1 MFAVSGWNLSA
12 GPKTQVDT
20 SAKKPRHKKKKSK
33 SASGANAI
41 SVTEPAAGTRY
52 SERHRDTNG
61 RDATNVTA
69 NPGNGPQVTKDNVIA
84 LYERVIEGKDSKS
97 HQKRERKKANGGQKD
112 PASGAAQA
120 DSATA
125 AMAKSKKRARPD
137 DAVVAAGAGT
147 PGDGIPSEKKKKV
160 KKDKKKESAASVPVA
175 MNNVLSPIPVASAST
190 LTPLQQ
196 KMRAKLTSARFRHIN
211 ETLYTTPSAASFT
224 LFKEQPEM
232 YHEYH
237 SGFRRQ
243 VEVWPENPVDVFIS
257 LLSSRSKISFSRGHS
272 KKQSSASSDVLPLP
286 RDVSTGVCTIADLG
300 CGDAKIAATF
310 NHGKQ
315 HKKAKVNV
323 LSYDLQ
329 ASTPDV
335 TPADISNLP
344 LEPESVDVAIFC
356 LALMGTNFLT
366 FVDEAFRILRPR
378 GELWV
383 AEIKSRFNQPTKGDV
398 KGDKDEA
405 IVEELDEAGDR
416 MRRKEVY
423 NVFVKALEKRGFAL
437 RGQVD
442 DANKMF
448 VRMEFVKQG
457 GTRVEEAG
465 TETGTEKMKMQKK
478 KKLKFL
484 DGGDELT
491 ETKILKPCVYKL
503 R

>member
-1 MFAVSGWNLSA
+1 
-12 GPKTQVDT
+12 
-20 SAKKPRHKKKKSK
+20 
-33 SASGANAI
+33 
-41 SVTEPAAGTRY
+41 
-52 SERHRDTNG
+52 
-61 RDATNVTA
+61 
-69 NPGNGPQVTKDNVIA
+69 
-84 LYERVIEGKDSKS
+84 
-97 HQKRERKKANGGQKD
+97 
-112 PASGAAQA
+112 
-120 DSATA
+120 
-125 AMAKSKKRARPD
+125 
-137 DAVVAAGAGT
+137 
-147 PGDGIPSEKKKKV
+147 
-160 KKDKKKESAASVPVA
+160 
-175 MNNVLSPIPVASAST
+175 
-190 LTPLQQ
+190 
-196 KMRAKLTSARFRHIN
+196 
-211 ETLYTTPSAASFT
+211 
-224 LFKEQPEM
+224 M
-232 YHEYH
+232 YREYH

-243 VEVWPENPVDVFIS
+243 VEVWPENPVDIFIS

-286 RDVSTGVCTIADLG
+286 RDVSTGICTIADLG

-315 HKKAKVNV
+315 HQKAKINV

-335 TPADISNLP
+335 TSADIANLP

-366 FVDEAFRILRPR
+366 FVDEAFRILRTR

-383 AEIKSRFNQPTKGDV
+383 AEIKSRFNQPSKGDV
-398 KGDKDEA
+398 KGDKDEV
-405 IVEELDEAGDR
+405 IVEELDDAGDN

-457 GTRVEEAG
+457 GRKVEETD

-491 ETKILKPCVYKL
+491 EAKILKPCVYKL